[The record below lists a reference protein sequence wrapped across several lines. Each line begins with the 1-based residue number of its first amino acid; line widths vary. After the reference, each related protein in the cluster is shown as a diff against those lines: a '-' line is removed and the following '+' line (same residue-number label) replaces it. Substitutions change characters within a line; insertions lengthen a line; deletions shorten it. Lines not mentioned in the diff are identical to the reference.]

1 MIGVN
6 TFGLI
11 NKMQDDMPG
20 TMRTLADAGFDEVE
34 LLLLP
39 KKKQWK
45 IPIALAAKE
54 TIPLLIGEAAKCGL
68 RVKSIHV
75 FGSTLCF
82 LIPRKKLAR
91 YLEELHCTYGIEN
104 FVFSEMFRDA
114 KGAKKWAHFL
124 KQLSDLIETKE
135 IRILYHNHSQEF
147 EMLQI
152 NETSMSAL
160 DYFFSLAGEKVGLQL
175 DIGWAGVG
183 GDELAIAQ
191 KYADRIVSINL
202 KDFVPGT
209 KGNFKNEKI
218 SVNGSEFQDC
228 SILGED
234 SLKIFC
240 CLLPFICGGG
250 PQSPG
255 NMGENMNGCFINQ
268 PKRSECCPH
277 KSDHFEIVVIC
288 KPPVF
293 QCSSGCCIPDD
304 HVDQIEPEFIPGVR
318 GHPSS
323 VQCVEQTFFFRS
335 CEEKMKCRFCFVLQ
349 HVV

>member
-6 TFGLI
+6 VFGLI
-11 NKMQDDMPG
+11 HKMQDDMPG

-68 RVKSIHV
+68 RVTSIHV

-104 FVFSEMFRDA
+104 FVFSGMFRDA

-147 EMLQI
+147 EMVQI
-152 NETSMSAL
+152 NETSMFAL

-191 KYADRIVSINL
+191 KYADRIVSIHL

-209 KGNFKNEKI
+209 KGNFKNENMPKERFCAVGNGEI
-218 SVNGSEFQDC
+218 RTAEVLAIRDTFTLFNGSIIIDQDH
-228 SILGED
+228 SSTDILED
-234 SLKIFC
+234 IR
-240 CLLPFICGGG
+240 IGY
-250 PQSPG
+250 Q
-255 NMGENMNGCFINQ
+255 NIQVM
-268 PKRSECCPH
+268 R
-277 KSDHFEIVVIC
+277 
-288 KPPVF
+288 
-293 QCSSGCCIPDD
+293 
-304 HVDQIEPEFIPGVR
+304 
-318 GHPSS
+318 
-323 VQCVEQTFFFRS
+323 
-335 CEEKMKCRFCFVLQ
+335 
-349 HVV
+349 

>member
-6 TFGLI
+6 IFGLI

-20 TMRTLADAGFDEVE
+20 TMRAISDAGFDEVE

-68 RVKSIHV
+68 CVKSIHV

-91 YLEELHCTYGIEN
+91 YLEELHCTYGIKT
-104 FVFSEMFRDA
+104 FVFSGMFRDA

-152 NETSMSAL
+152 NEISMSAI

-191 KYADRIVSINL
+191 KYADRIVSIHL

-209 KGNFKNEKI
+209 KGNFKNENMPKERFCAI
-218 SVNGSEFQDC
+218 GNGEIRTAEVLAIRDTFTLFNGSIIIDQDH
-228 SILGED
+228 SPTDILED
-234 SLKIFC
+234 I
-240 CLLPFICGGG
+240 
-250 PQSPG
+250 
-255 NMGENMNGCFINQ
+255 
-268 PKRSECCPH
+268 R
-277 KSDHFEIVVIC
+277 
-288 KPPVF
+288 
-293 QCSSGCCIPDD
+293 SGCQNIQ
-304 HVDQIEPEFIPGVR
+304 VMR
-318 GHPSS
+318 
-323 VQCVEQTFFFRS
+323 
-335 CEEKMKCRFCFVLQ
+335 
-349 HVV
+349 

>member
-20 TMRTLADAGFDEVE
+20 TMRAIANAGFDEVE
-34 LLLLP
+34 LLLLL

-82 LIPRKKLAR
+82 LTPRKKLAR
-91 YLEELHCTYGIEN
+91 CLEELHCTYGIKT
-104 FVFSEMFRDA
+104 FVFSGMFRDA

-152 NETSMSAL
+152 NETSVSAL
-160 DYFFSLAGEKVGLQL
+160 EYFFSLAG
-175 DIGWAGVG
+175 
-183 GDELAIAQ
+183 LA
-191 KYADRIVSINL
+191 
-202 KDFVPGT
+202 
-209 KGNFKNEKI
+209 
-218 SVNGSEFQDC
+218 
-228 SILGED
+228 
-234 SLKIFC
+234 
-240 CLLPFICGGG
+240 
-250 PQSPG
+250 
-255 NMGENMNGCFINQ
+255 
-268 PKRSECCPH
+268 
-277 KSDHFEIVVIC
+277 
-288 KPPVF
+288 
-293 QCSSGCCIPDD
+293 
-304 HVDQIEPEFIPGVR
+304 
-318 GHPSS
+318 
-323 VQCVEQTFFFRS
+323 
-335 CEEKMKCRFCFVLQ
+335 
-349 HVV
+349 

>member
-20 TMRTLADAGFDEVE
+20 TMRAIANAGFDEVE
-34 LLLLP
+34 LLLLL

-91 YLEELHCTYGIEN
+91 YIEELHCTYGIEN
-104 FVFSEMFRDA
+104 FVFSGMFRDA

-147 EMLQI
+147 EMVQI

-191 KYADRIVSINL
+191 KYADRIVSIHL

-209 KGNFKNEKI
+209 KGNFKNENMPRERFCAI
-218 SVNGSEFQDC
+218 GNGEIRTAEILAIRNTFTRFNGSIIIDQDH
-228 SILGED
+228 SPTDILED
-234 SLKIFC
+234 IR
-240 CLLPFICGGG
+240 IGY
-250 PQSPG
+250 Q
-255 NMGENMNGCFINQ
+255 NIQVM
-268 PKRSECCPH
+268 R
-277 KSDHFEIVVIC
+277 
-288 KPPVF
+288 
-293 QCSSGCCIPDD
+293 
-304 HVDQIEPEFIPGVR
+304 
-318 GHPSS
+318 
-323 VQCVEQTFFFRS
+323 
-335 CEEKMKCRFCFVLQ
+335 
-349 HVV
+349 

>member
-11 NKMQDDMPG
+11 NKIQDDMPG
-20 TMRTLADAGFDEVE
+20 TMRAIANAGFDEVE

-91 YLEELHCTYGIEN
+91 YFEELHCTYGIKT
-104 FVFSEMFRDA
+104 FVFSGMFRDA
-114 KGAKKWAHFL
+114 KGAKKWALFL
-124 KQLSDLIETKE
+124 KQLSELIDTNN

-160 DYFFSLAGEKVGLQL
+160 EYFFSLAGEKVGLQL

-191 KYADRIVSINL
+191 KYADRIVSIHL
-202 KDFVPGT
+202 KDFAPGT
-209 KGNFKNEKI
+209 KGNFKNENMPKERFCAI
-218 SVNGSEFQDC
+218 GNGEIRTAEVLAIRDTFTLFNGSVIIDQDH
-228 SILGED
+228 SNTDILED
-234 SLKIFC
+234 IR
-240 CLLPFICGGG
+240 IGY
-250 PQSPG
+250 Q
-255 NMGENMNGCFINQ
+255 NIQVM
-268 PKRSECCPH
+268 R
-277 KSDHFEIVVIC
+277 
-288 KPPVF
+288 
-293 QCSSGCCIPDD
+293 
-304 HVDQIEPEFIPGVR
+304 
-318 GHPSS
+318 
-323 VQCVEQTFFFRS
+323 
-335 CEEKMKCRFCFVLQ
+335 
-349 HVV
+349 

>member
-6 TFGLI
+6 VFGLI
-11 NKMQDDMPG
+11 HKMQDDMPG

-34 LLLLP
+34 LMLLL

-68 RVKSIHV
+68 HVRSIHI
-75 FGSTLCF
+75 FGNTLCF

-91 YLEELHCTYGIEN
+91 YLEELHCTYGIKT
-104 FVFSEMFRDA
+104 FVFSGMFRDA

-191 KYADRIVSINL
+191 KYADRIVSIHL

-209 KGNFKNEKI
+209 KGNFKNENMPRERFCAI
-218 SVNGSEFQDC
+218 GNGEIRTAEILAIRNTFTRFNGSIIIDQDH
-228 SILGED
+228 SPTDILED
-234 SLKIFC
+234 I
-240 CLLPFICGGG
+240 
-250 PQSPG
+250 
-255 NMGENMNGCFINQ
+255 
-268 PKRSECCPH
+268 R
-277 KSDHFEIVVIC
+277 
-288 KPPVF
+288 
-293 QCSSGCCIPDD
+293 SGCQNIQ
-304 HVDQIEPEFIPGVR
+304 VMR
-318 GHPSS
+318 
-323 VQCVEQTFFFRS
+323 
-335 CEEKMKCRFCFVLQ
+335 
-349 HVV
+349 

>member
-11 NKMQDDMPG
+11 NKIQGDMPG
-20 TMRTLADAGFDEVE
+20 TMRAIADAGFDEVE
-34 LLLLP
+34 LLMLL

-45 IPIALAAKE
+45 LPIALAAKE

-104 FVFSEMFRDA
+104 FVFSGMFRDA

-124 KQLSDLIETKE
+124 KQLSDLINTKE

-152 NETSMSAL
+152 NETTMSAL
-160 DYFFSLAGEKVGLQL
+160 DYFFSLAGEKIGLQL
-175 DIGWAGVG
+175 DIGWAGIG
-183 GDELAIAQ
+183 GDELTIAQ
-191 KYADRIVSINL
+191 KYADRIVSIHL

-209 KGNFKNEKI
+209 KGNFRNENMPKDRFCAI
-218 SVNGSEFQDC
+218 GDGEIQTAEVLAIRDTFTQFNGSIIIDQDH
-228 SILGED
+228 STTDILKDIRTGYQ
-234 SLKIFC
+234 KIKAMC
-240 CLLPFICGGG
+240 
-250 PQSPG
+250 
-255 NMGENMNGCFINQ
+255 
-268 PKRSECCPH
+268 
-277 KSDHFEIVVIC
+277 
-288 KPPVF
+288 
-293 QCSSGCCIPDD
+293 
-304 HVDQIEPEFIPGVR
+304 
-318 GHPSS
+318 
-323 VQCVEQTFFFRS
+323 
-335 CEEKMKCRFCFVLQ
+335 
-349 HVV
+349 

>member
-20 TMRTLADAGFDEVE
+20 TMRAIANAGFDEVE
-34 LLLLP
+34 LLLLL

-91 YLEELHCTYGIEN
+91 YFEELHCTYGIEN
-104 FVFSEMFRDA
+104 FVFSGMFRDA

-147 EMLQI
+147 EMVQI

-191 KYADRIVSINL
+191 KYADRIVSIHL

-209 KGNFKNEKI
+209 KGNFKNENMPRERFCAI
-218 SVNGSEFQDC
+218 GNGEIRTAEILAIRNTFTRFNGSIIIDQDH
-228 SILGED
+228 SPTDILED
-234 SLKIFC
+234 IR
-240 CLLPFICGGG
+240 IGY
-250 PQSPG
+250 Q
-255 NMGENMNGCFINQ
+255 NIQVM
-268 PKRSECCPH
+268 R
-277 KSDHFEIVVIC
+277 
-288 KPPVF
+288 
-293 QCSSGCCIPDD
+293 
-304 HVDQIEPEFIPGVR
+304 
-318 GHPSS
+318 
-323 VQCVEQTFFFRS
+323 
-335 CEEKMKCRFCFVLQ
+335 
-349 HVV
+349 

>member
-6 TFGLI
+6 SFGLI

-20 TMRTLADAGFDEVE
+20 TMRAIANAGFDEVE
-34 LLLLP
+34 LLLLL

-91 YLEELHCTYGIEN
+91 YFEELHCTYGIEN
-104 FVFSEMFRDA
+104 FVFSGMFDDA
-114 KGAKKWAHFL
+114 KGAKKWALFL
-124 KQLSDLIETKE
+124 KQLSELIDTNN

-191 KYADRIVSINL
+191 KYADRIVSIHL

-209 KGNFKNEKI
+209 KGNFKNENMPKERFCAI
-218 SVNGSEFQDC
+218 GNGEIRTAEVLAIRDTFTLFNGSIIIDQDH
-228 SILGED
+228 SPTDILED
-234 SLKIFC
+234 IR
-240 CLLPFICGGG
+240 I
-250 PQSPG
+250 
-255 NMGENMNGCFINQ
+255 GCQNIQ
-268 PKRSECCPH
+268 
-277 KSDHFEIVVIC
+277 V
-288 KPPVF
+288 
-293 QCSSGCCIPDD
+293 
-304 HVDQIEPEFIPGVR
+304 
-318 GHPSS
+318 
-323 VQCVEQTFFFRS
+323 
-335 CEEKMKCRFCFVLQ
+335 M
-349 HVV
+349 

>member
-6 TFGLI
+6 VFGLI
-11 NKMQDDMPG
+11 HKMQDDMPG
-20 TMRTLADAGFDEVE
+20 TMRTLANAGLDEVE

-54 TIPLLIGEAAKCGL
+54 TIPLLIGEAAKNGL
-68 RVKSIHV
+68 HVRSIHI
-75 FGSTLCF
+75 FGNTLCF

-91 YLEELHCTYGIEN
+91 YLEELHSIYGIKT
-104 FVFSEMFRDA
+104 FVFSGMFRDA

-124 KQLSDLIETKE
+124 KQLSDLIEAKE

-191 KYADRIVSINL
+191 KYADRIVSIHL

-209 KGNFKNEKI
+209 KGNFKNENMPKERFCAI
-218 SVNGSEFQDC
+218 GNGEIRTAEVLAIRDTFTQFNGSIIIDQDH
-228 SILGED
+228 SNTDILED
-234 SLKIFC
+234 
-240 CLLPFICGGG
+240 ICI
-250 PQSPG
+250 
-255 NMGENMNGCFINQ
+255 GCQNIQ
-268 PKRSECCPH
+268 VMR
-277 KSDHFEIVVIC
+277 
-288 KPPVF
+288 
-293 QCSSGCCIPDD
+293 
-304 HVDQIEPEFIPGVR
+304 
-318 GHPSS
+318 
-323 VQCVEQTFFFRS
+323 
-335 CEEKMKCRFCFVLQ
+335 
-349 HVV
+349 

>member
-6 TFGLI
+6 VFGLI
-11 NKMQDDMPG
+11 HKMQDDMPG

-68 RVKSIHV
+68 RVTSIHV

-104 FVFSEMFRDA
+104 FVFSGMFRDA

-124 KQLSDLIETKE
+124 KQLSDLINTKE

-152 NETSMSAL
+152 NETTMSAL
-160 DYFFSLAGEKVGLQL
+160 DYFFSLAGEKIGLQL
-175 DIGWAGVG
+175 DIGWAGIG
-183 GDELAIAQ
+183 GDELTIAQ
-191 KYADRIVSINL
+191 KYADRIVSIHL

-209 KGNFKNEKI
+209 KGNFRNENMPKDRFCAI
-218 SVNGSEFQDC
+218 GEGEIQTAEVLAIRDTFTQFNGSIIIDQDH
-228 SILGED
+228 SSTDILKDIRTGYQ
-234 SLKIFC
+234 KIKAMC
-240 CLLPFICGGG
+240 
-250 PQSPG
+250 
-255 NMGENMNGCFINQ
+255 
-268 PKRSECCPH
+268 
-277 KSDHFEIVVIC
+277 
-288 KPPVF
+288 
-293 QCSSGCCIPDD
+293 
-304 HVDQIEPEFIPGVR
+304 
-318 GHPSS
+318 
-323 VQCVEQTFFFRS
+323 
-335 CEEKMKCRFCFVLQ
+335 
-349 HVV
+349 

>member
-1 MIGVN
+1 M
-6 TFGLI
+6 
-11 NKMQDDMPG
+11 NKIQDDMPG
-20 TMRTLADAGFDEVE
+20 TMRAIANAGFDEVE
-34 LLLLP
+34 LLLLL

-68 RVKSIHV
+68 RVTSIHV

-104 FVFSEMFRDA
+104 FVFSGMFRDA

-135 IRILYHNHSQEF
+135 IRIFYHNHSQEF

-152 NETSMSAL
+152 NETTMSAL

-191 KYADRIVSINL
+191 KYADRIVSIHL

-209 KGNFKNEKI
+209 KGNFKNENMPKERFCAI
-218 SVNGSEFQDC
+218 GNGEIRTAEVLAIRDTFTRFNGSIIIDQDH
-228 SILGED
+228 SSTDILED
-234 SLKIFC
+234 IR
-240 CLLPFICGGG
+240 IGY
-250 PQSPG
+250 Q
-255 NMGENMNGCFINQ
+255 NIQVM
-268 PKRSECCPH
+268 R
-277 KSDHFEIVVIC
+277 
-288 KPPVF
+288 
-293 QCSSGCCIPDD
+293 
-304 HVDQIEPEFIPGVR
+304 
-318 GHPSS
+318 
-323 VQCVEQTFFFRS
+323 
-335 CEEKMKCRFCFVLQ
+335 
-349 HVV
+349 